1 MEQTRKCLSV
11 QVNIKSTVCQKV
23 TKRTHIDPRLRED
36 DEKNREDDENKAL
49 FDHRGGELGVT
60 HLVKADILAGGYT
73 QV

>member
-1 MEQTRKCLSV
+1 M
-11 QVNIKSTVCQKV
+11 QVNIESIACQKV

-49 FDHRGGELGVT
+49 FNHRSGDLGVP
-60 HLVKADILAGGYT
+60 HLVKADILAGSHT

>member
-1 MEQTRKCLSV
+1 V
-11 QVNIKSTVCQKV
+11 QVNIESTVCQKV

-36 DEKNREDDENKAL
+36 DEKNREDDKKREDNENKVL
-49 FDHRGGELGVT
+49 FDHRGGDLGVT